1 MKTSSLIIS
10 LLCLT
15 VAIAQDNKAKD
26 NPPDGNHDLAE
37 KSRKAVVVVVNRKSV
52 SVGKM
57 VHFVKLGLFMVLFH
71 FLNIS
76 LTNLLQIS
84 YSSFSLVSVPLVGNV
99 ILTNYLQVN
108 KFVGLFDRVS
118 DGSPLVHYVLS
129 GLFLV
134 LFHFLMINTANLLQI
149 SFPTLEL
156 VIEPLVGNI
165 ILTNNYR

>member
-15 VAIAQDNKAKD
+15 VTMAQDNQD
-26 NPPDGNHDLAE
+26 NPPDGNQTGTRIIIVNLE
-37 KSRKAVVVVVNRKSV
+37 ELRKAVSESVVV
-52 SVGKM
+52 
-57 VHFVKLGLFMVLFH
+57 KLVQIVTIGLSLVLFH
-71 FLNIS
+71 FLSIS
-76 LTNLLQIS
+76 LANLLQIS
-84 YSSFSLVSVPLVGNV
+84 YSSWSLVSVPLVGNV
-99 ILTNYLQVN
+99 ILTNYSQVN

-134 LFHFLMINTANLLQI
+134 LFHFLMISTANLLQI

-156 VIEPLVGNI
+156 VNESLVGNI
-165 ILTNNYR
+165 ILRNNYR